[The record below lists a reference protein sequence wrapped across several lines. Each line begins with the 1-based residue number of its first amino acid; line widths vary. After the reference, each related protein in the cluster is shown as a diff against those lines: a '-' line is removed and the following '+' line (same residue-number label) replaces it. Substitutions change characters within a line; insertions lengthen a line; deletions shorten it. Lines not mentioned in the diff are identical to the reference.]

1 MKKMSLDELE
11 REFKKQNYIA
21 GDNILYA
28 VYTALCLEKPILVD
42 GPAGV
47 GKTELAKTLSKIFDA
62 KLIRLQCYEG
72 IDASKALYEVDYAKK
87 LQRQVLFQGVAQGD
101 IARIINGRAF
111 HEVAVEL
118 ENEIGLNGKEYIIE
132 RPIYESINPD
142 NKYKKVT
149 LIDEIDKADMEVE
162 NMLLEPLSDYSLSIP
177 ELGIITCDLNNKP
190 FFVLTSNNQRE
201 ISEPLRRR
209 CVYLYIDYPSIA
221 TEMEILISKANVSEQ
236 FAEDVAKLVSKIR
249 SDLDLRQN
257 PSIAESIEWANV
269 LFNHLGVESITK
281 KFLNELKLSLSALS
295 KNNKDLDKISTYL
308 DSQVQ

>member
-1 MKKMSLDELE
+1 MEKISLDVLE
-11 REFKKQNYIA
+11 KKFKEQNYIT
-21 GDNILYA
+21 GDNVLYA
-28 VYTALCLEKPILVD
+28 VYTAICLEKPLLVD

-47 GKTELAKTLSKIFDA
+47 GKTELAKTLSKILDA

-101 IARIINGRAF
+101 ISRIMNGRGF
-111 HEVAVEL
+111 SEVAAEL

-132 RPIYESINPD
+132 RPVYEAINPD
-142 NKYKKVT
+142 NKYKKVL

-162 NMLLEPLSDYSLSIP
+162 NMLLEPLSDYSMSIP
-177 ELGIITCDLNNKP
+177 ELGTISCDLDNKP

-209 CVYLYIDYPSIA
+209 CVYLYIDYPTIA
-221 TEMEILISKANVSEQ
+221 TEMEILISKANVSEE
-236 FAEDVAKLVSKIR
+236 FAKDVATLVSKIR
-249 SDLDLRQN
+249 SNLDLRQN

-281 KFLNELKLSLSALS
+281 KFLNEIKLSLSALS
-295 KNNKDLDKISTYL
+295 KNNKDLDKISNYL

>member
-249 SDLDLRQN
+249 SNLDLRQN

-281 KFLNELKLSLSALS
+281 KFLNEIKLSLSALS

>member
-236 FAEDVAKLVSKIR
+236 FAEDVATLVSKIR
-249 SDLDLRQN
+249 SNLDLRQN

-281 KFLNELKLSLSALS
+281 KFLNEIKLSLSALS

>member
-1 MKKMSLDELE
+1 MKKMTLDELE

-249 SDLDLRQN
+249 SNLDLRQN

-281 KFLNELKLSLSALS
+281 KFLNEIKLSLSALS

>member
-1 MKKMSLDELE
+1 MEKISLDVLE
-11 REFKKQNYIA
+11 KKFKEQNYIT
-21 GDNILYA
+21 GDNVLYA
-28 VYTALCLEKPILVD
+28 VYTAICLEKPLLVD

-47 GKTELAKTLSKIFDA
+47 GKTELAKTLSKILDA

-101 IARIINGRAF
+101 ISRIMNGRGF
-111 HEVAVEL
+111 SEVAAEL

-132 RPIYESINPD
+132 RPVYEAINPD
-142 NKYKKVT
+142 NKYKKVL

-162 NMLLEPLSDYSLSIP
+162 NMLLEPLSDYSMSIP
-177 ELGIITCDLNNKP
+177 ELGIISCELDNKP

-209 CVYLYIDYPSIA
+209 CVYLYIDYPTIA
-221 TEMEILISKANVSEQ
+221 TEMEILISKANVSEE
-236 FAEDVAKLVSKIR
+236 FAKDVATLVSKIR
-249 SDLDLRQN
+249 SNLDLRQN

-281 KFLNELKLSLSALS
+281 KFLNEIKLSLSALS
-295 KNNKDLDKISTYL
+295 KNNKDLDKISNYL

>member
-1 MKKMSLDELE
+1 MKKMTLDELE

-101 IARIINGRAF
+101 ITRIINGRAF

-249 SDLDLRQN
+249 SNLDLRQN

-281 KFLNELKLSLSALS
+281 KFLNEIKLSLSALS